1 METPE
6 NQFKHALNPWFS
18 IWTKPRDTMKE
29 IFISKPKNVFLLIL
43 LGSFVQT
50 LDRASSKNVADS
62 ISSPF

>member
-1 METPE
+1 MFFIWKLQKI
-6 NQFKHALNPWFS
+6 NLKCALNPWFS

-50 LDRASSKNVADS
+50 LDQHLLKYGRFNK
-62 ISSPF
+62 